1 MPIVVNSNTTATV
14 ASFNLSRAND
24 ALRTSL
30 ARLSSGKRIVN
41 PADDAGGLSVAN
53 KLASKLDRTEAVRQN
68 IQNGI
73 SYLQV
78 QDGALNTVAK
88 VVDRM
93 AELRTMASDVT
104 KNSQDIE
111 NYSKEFIELQKQL
124 NQLYHEKF
132 NGISL
137 FSMSRSQAI
146 TNPPDLRP
154 TLDKN
159 NTVIDASNR
168 VYQTF
173 SRNILTT
180 ADGVRQDGNISLN
193 TVNLQYMLSIG
204 SLDTTFITKTAAAII
219 DAQKTNDEQ
228 HNNSDSKGERSFIN
242 IGNVNGANSDDW
254 TDNSTTNAIID
265 TMYKSDDA
273 LNATAFAAGAIAVGD
288 HVTDGGLTYVATKAV
303 NAWTSATAA
312 SPGYAGGTVVFH
324 SGNYYENQGTTIAT
338 PSAWADATTYNAGD
352 LVEFGG
358 VYYEAYATIAGGG
371 GVDPAA
377 DIIANGVGGAG
388 GNWKALTSNPASP
401 SFDIT
406 EFNAAGPNAAG
417 LWTNLGSTFANLQAA
432 AGAHGETFT
441 EADKFASQAEV
452 DKYMTDEIYTED
464 NFLQSIMF
472 VDMAT
477 FTDLIE
483 RVADARAE
491 NGAEQNRLRMGN
503 ELLTQNQTNLE
514 AAHGRIMDADIALES
529 TRFARQNV
537 LVQSSAAMVAQANQL
552 TNIALTILG

>member
-30 ARLSSGKRIVN
+30 ARLSSGKRITN
-41 PADDAGGLSVAN
+41 PSEDAGGLSVAN

-78 QDGALNTVAK
+78 QDGALNTMAK
-88 VVDRM
+88 LVDRM

-104 KNSQDIE
+104 KNTQDIE
-111 NYSKEFIELQKQL
+111 NYSKEFIELQKQM
-124 NQLYHEKF
+124 NQMYHEKF

-137 FSMSRSQAI
+137 FSMSRSQSI
-146 TNPPDLRP
+146 NNPPDLRP

-159 NTVIDASNR
+159 NAVFDATGR
-168 VYQTF
+168 AYQTF

-180 ADGVRQDGNISLN
+180 ADGVKQDGNISLN
-193 TVNLQYMLSIG
+193 TVNLQYLLSLG
-204 SLDTTFITKTAAAII
+204 GLDTTFITQTAAAII
-219 DAQKTNDEQ
+219 AAQKSNDEQ
-228 HNNSDSKGERSFIN
+228 ANNSDLLGERSFIN

-254 TDNSTTNAIID
+254 TDNSATNAIID
-265 TMYKSDDA
+265 VMYKSDDA

-288 HVTDGGLTYVATKAV
+288 YVLESGIAYEATQAV
-303 NAWTSATAA
+303 NAWTTAGA
-312 SPGYAGGTVVFH
+312 AAGYAGGTIVYN
-324 SGNYYENQGTTIAT
+324 SADGSYYENTGATITTTTTGYVDGT
-338 PSAWADATTYNAGD
+338 
-352 LVEFGG
+352 
-358 VYYEAYATIAGGG
+358 AYATTDVITDSGKFYKSTAGHTSNGATFAADSANWTEIS
-371 GVDPAA
+371 DPALPGHA
-377 DIIANGVGGAG
+377 D
-388 GNWKALTSNPASP
+388 SNA
-401 SFDIT
+401 D
-406 EFNAAGPNAAG
+406 
-417 LWTNLGSTFANLQAA
+417 WTNLGTTFAGLQGA
-432 AGAHGETFT
+432 AGGVTFT
-441 EADKFASQAEV
+441 EADKFVSQAEI
-452 DKYMTDEIYTED
+452 DTYMTNEIYTEE

-472 VDMAT
+472 VSMGT

-491 NGAEQNRLRMGN
+491 NGAEQNRLNMTS
-503 ELLTQNQTNLE
+503 ELLIQNQTNLE

>member
-73 SYLQV
+73 SFLQV

-88 VVDRM
+88 IVDRM
-93 AELRTMASDVT
+93 AELRTMAADVT

-124 NQLYHEKF
+124 NQMYHEKF

-137 FSMSRSQAI
+137 FSMSRSQSI

-159 NTVIDASNR
+159 NTVKDSAGR
-168 VYQTF
+168 AYQTF

-180 ADGVRQDGNISLN
+180 ADGVKQDGNISLN
-193 TVNLQYMLSIG
+193 TVNLQYMLSLG
-204 SLDTTFITKTAAAII
+204 GLDTTFITKTAAAII
-219 DAQKTNDEQ
+219 AAQKTNNEQ
-228 HNNSDSKGERSFIN
+228 VNNDDSMGERNFIN
-242 IGNVNGANSDDW
+242 IGNVNGGNSNDW
-254 TDNSTTNAIID
+254 TDNSDVSSRGIINEIY
-265 TMYKSDDA
+265 TSDDA
-273 LNATAFAAGAIAVGD
+273 VNAKAFSAGPIAVGD
-288 HVTDGGLTYVATKAV
+288 YVK
-303 NAWTSATAA
+303 S
-312 SPGYAGGTVVFH
+312 GTVVYQATTAINQWDETTA
-324 SGNYYENQGTTIAT
+324 SAGINAPTTVYYAGNYYTAPAAIAY
-338 PSAWADATTYNAGD
+338 SAATTYNGTDTTTYADGSV
-352 LVEFGG
+352 VEFGG
-358 VYYEAYATIAGGG
+358 AYYRNETGADIVIDNTDPTTLPTGAGSTWTAYAAGHPGVPGHADSEWGAAIGNTFNDIQTIAGFNE
-371 GVDPAA
+371 ASKFA
-377 DIIANGVGGAG
+377 D
-388 GNWKALTSNPASP
+388 
-401 SFDIT
+401 
-406 EFNAAGPNAAG
+406 
-417 LWTNLGSTFANLQAA
+417 QAA
-432 AGAHGETFT
+432 
-441 EADKFASQAEV
+441 V
-452 DKYMTDEIYTED
+452 DAYMKGEIYTED

-472 VDMAT
+472 VSMGT
-477 FTDLIE
+477 FNDLIE

-491 NGAEQNRLRMGN
+491 NGAEQNRLGMIN